1 MLIALRVCDGAG
13 GRDVLMVMVM
23 VLLMLVMVVEI
34 WWLQPAAV
42 SWKEEEAA
50 SED

>member
-1 MLIALRVCDGAG
+1 
-13 GRDVLMVMVM
+13 M
-23 VLLMLVMVVEI
+23 VLVVMLVLVLVLVLVLEI

-42 SWKEEEAA
+42 SWKESGEQLAA